1 MAVMS
6 IVFLIPIIIQ
16 IVLALFIYKDA
27 NANGMNGVLWAAIV
41 CLVPWF
47 IGLIIYVVVRSS
59 YSTTNMNNN
68 SFNRES
74 NSMKSQNQTCKYCG
88 KSVNKGWNVC
98 PYCSN
103 PIDKGIEAMY
113 KEVK

>member
-1 MAVMS
+1 M
-6 IVFLIPIIIQ
+6 IDKL
-16 IVLALFIYKDA
+16 LGRFIYQCT
-27 NANGMNGVLWAAIV
+27 VQ
-41 CLVPWF
+41 
-47 IGLIIYVVVRSS
+47 SS
-59 YSTTNMNNN
+59 YCTTIMNNN

-74 NSMKSQNQTCKYCG
+74 NIMKLQNETCKYCG
-88 KSVNKGWNVC
+88 KAVNKDWNVC